1 MATIYI
7 DSSAIIAIAFAEP
20 GGIGVARQLNES
32 SDIWSS
38 NLLEAE
44 VRAAYSRVG
53 EEFDFDSL
61 AGLNW
66 VFPDRP
72 LTREISMVVEAGYL
86 RGADLWH
93 LATALYMTPDPAE
106 VTFIT
111 LDERQAEVAR
121 TLGFP
126 V

>member
-1 MATIYI
+1 MPTAYI

-20 GGIGVARQLNES
+20 GGIAVARQLNES

-61 AGLNW
+61 SAINW
-66 VFPDRP
+66 IFPDRP
-72 LTREISMVVEAGYL
+72 LTSEISMVVEAGYL

-93 LATALYMTPDPAE
+93 LASALYLTPDPKV

-121 TLGFP
+121 ALGFQE
-126 V
+126 

>member
-1 MATIYI
+1 MATAYI
-7 DSSAIIAIAFAEP
+7 DSSAIIAVTFAEP
-20 GGIGVARQLNES
+20 AGMQVARQLNET

-53 EEFDFDSL
+53 EDFDFDSL
-61 AGLNW
+61 TDINW
-66 VFPDRP
+66 IFPDRP
-72 LTREISMVVEAGYL
+72 LTREISTVVETGYL

-93 LATALYMTPDPAE
+93 LATALYLTPDPAD

-111 LDERQAEVAR
+111 LDERQREVGRA
-121 TLGFP
+121 LGFR

>member
-1 MATIYI
+1 M
-7 DSSAIIAIAFAEP
+7 
-20 GGIGVARQLNES
+20 ARQLNES

-61 AGLNW
+61 SAINW
-66 VFPDRP
+66 IFPDRP
-72 LTREISMVVEAGYL
+72 LTSEILMVVEAGYL

-93 LATALYMTPDPAE
+93 LASALYLTPDPRE

-121 TLGFP
+121 ALGFRE
-126 V
+126 

>member
-1 MATIYI
+1 MPTAYI

-20 GGIGVARQLNES
+20 GGIAVARQLNES

-61 AGLNW
+61 SAINW
-66 VFPDRP
+66 IFPDRP
-72 LTREISMVVEAGYL
+72 LTSEISMVVEAGYL

-93 LATALYMTPDPAE
+93 LASALYLTPDPKE

-121 TLGFP
+121 ALGFRE
-126 V
+126 